1 MKRVRIN
8 AGKAGL
14 VFRSGDFRRVITEG
28 VYWISPFDKVV
39 QYDMSK
45 PFYPFVELN
54 LLLRDEQMRELL
66 QVIEIRDSEI
76 ALQFENGNFKN
87 VLTPGRYT
95 FWKGLTNFSFEIV
108 DLGKITIDE
117 KIDKAIL
124 TRREVLPYVRIFV
137 VESYQKGVLYV
148 DGNFEKILANG
159 TYYFWKNEIPVRVET
174 VDLKQRQLEISG
186 QEILTRDKAGLR
198 VK

>member
-1 MKRVRIN
+1 
-8 AGKAGL
+8 
-14 VFRSGDFRRVITEG
+14 
-28 VYWISPFDKVV
+28 
-39 QYDMSK
+39 
-45 PFYPFVELN
+45 
-54 LLLRDEQMRELL
+54 
-66 QVIEIRDSEI
+66 
-76 ALQFENGNFKN
+76 